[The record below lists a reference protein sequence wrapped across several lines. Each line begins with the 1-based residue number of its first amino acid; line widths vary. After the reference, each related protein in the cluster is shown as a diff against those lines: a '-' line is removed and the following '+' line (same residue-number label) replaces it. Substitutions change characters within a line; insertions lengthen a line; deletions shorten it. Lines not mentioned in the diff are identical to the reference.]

1 MKKIIIK
8 YIAFILLIS
17 IGLVACEK
25 DSNIEVPNENPKLVT
40 ACFLS
45 PSADGTDL
53 HLTWSAPIF
62 KTTIHQMP
70 TEKNAKVY
78 IIDGTNKYPLTYFA
92 SSELYHISKS
102 QLQIV
107 EGKKYKLQVESSK
120 SETLTA
126 ETIIPATPKYSIA
139 FQSYDSTR
147 NQYDSQYYTYRY
159 FIKLNI
165 TNPENKAYYRIS
177 AWYEDIS
184 YGGKTMQRIVPLNGE
199 NRIVYGDYS
208 GNLVFVISKQDNS
221 QIKKIY
227 VSVHKVDETYYKY
240 HHALENYQGTDFFS
254 EPTLVYSNVVNGLGV
269 FCSYNV
275 VMDSVEVK

>member
-25 DSNIEVPNENPKLVT
+25 DSNIEVPKENPKLVS

-45 PSADGTDL
+45 PTADGTDL
-53 HLTWSAPIF
+53 KLTWSAPIF
-62 KTTIHQMP
+62 NTTVHQMP
-70 TEKNAKVY
+70 LEKNAKVY
-78 IIDGTNKYPLTYFA
+78 IIDGTNKLPLTY
-92 SSELYHISKS
+92 SVSNEVYHISKA

-126 ETIIPATPKYSIA
+126 ETIIPAAPKFSIS
-139 FQSYDSTR
+139 FQSFDSTHS
-147 NQYDSQYYTYRY
+147 QYDSQYYTYRY
-159 FIKLNI
+159 FVKLNI
-165 TNPENKAYYRIS
+165 TNPEDKAYYRIT
-177 AWYEDIS
+177 AWAKGY
-184 YGGKTMQRIVPLNGE
+184 YNGYKQTVSIYPAKGQ
-199 NRIVYGDYS
+199 NRIIYGDYS
-208 GNLVFVISKQDNS
+208 KTLTFIITKSTSDQY
-221 QIKKIY
+221 KKIY
-227 VSVHKVDETYYKY
+227 ISVHKVDETYYKY

-254 EPTLVYSNVVNGLGV
+254 EPTLVYSNVENGLGV

-275 VMDSVEVK
+275 VMDSVDVK